1 MHLLNNDCCI
11 CYNPDSLE
19 GDINIFNLIDA
30 VVKMQHF
37 KKNIFRLDLSQQVP
51 YIRIITNKWRL
62 YK

>member
-1 MHLLNNDCCI
+1 
-11 CYNPDSLE
+11 PDSLE